1 VKNLKEALKCIIDDS
16 VLVRP
21 LAEILDLVCSKGMVT
36 YGQIKEVGGADT
48 DELLLLAYEL
58 RLIIPVKT
66 LRTSA
71 WEDRLL
77 EFINGAL
84 YEVPNIIRHLV
95 TNAKNT
101 GCWDPGGAIE
111 KIFEDMDVEES
122 TRITY
127 LVEELCRLSECHKI
141 SAWQIKKAC
150 RELKLSRSP
159 DTLIADLKAAGIIS
173 PKLKVISEVRRA
185 RAPLYEIS
193 PVLCV

>member
-1 VKNLKEALKCIIDDS
+1 MKNLKEALKCIIDDT

-21 LAEILDLVCSKGMVT
+21 LAEVLDLVCAMGRVS
-36 YGQIKEVGGADT
+36 YGQIKEIGGADT
-48 DELLLLAYEL
+48 DELLILAYEL
-58 RLIIPVKT
+58 RLVIPVKT

-77 EFINGAL
+77 EFIDGAL
-84 YEVPNIIRHLV
+84 YEVPNIIRLLV
-95 TNAKNT
+95 ANAKNT

-127 LVEELCRLSECHKI
+127 LVEELCRSSECHKI
-141 SAWQIKKAC
+141 SAWQIKNACKAL
-150 RELKLSRSP
+150 ELSQSA
-159 DTLIADLKAAGIIS
+159 DTIIADLKAAGIIS
-173 PKLKVISEVRRA
+173 PKLKVMSEVKQA
-185 RAPLYEIS
+185 RAPLYEIN